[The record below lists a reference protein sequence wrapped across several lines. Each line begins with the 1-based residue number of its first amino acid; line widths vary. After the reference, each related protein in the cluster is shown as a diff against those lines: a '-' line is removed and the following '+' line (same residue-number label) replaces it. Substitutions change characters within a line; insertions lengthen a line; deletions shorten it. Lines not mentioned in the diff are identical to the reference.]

1 MFRCNL
7 CLENLCSCEKYVQHM
22 QNKHGYTDFHVY
34 PCGRSDCKKSIS
46 TVMRLFEHEKEKHTH
61 FYDVEKNYT
70 TDASKIKPVLNM
82 ELKDILKNEASDV
95 LASFYGKTALPRSV
109 VNDVI
114 KEITKL
120 LSGEAFKKAFDKIL
134 NLILT
139 FLPSEYL
146 EIKELLN
153 ILQKPFDNISSEL
166 EIIKDNSKN
175 YVAPKSVTIAEK
187 HTFKKVNKKKKRTFQ
202 VSKKKIVLINKPIT
216 AQYISVSAVL
226 KNFLEKPG
234 VFEKV
239 KQFLSDIKTSDNN
252 RIRHL
257 MQGSLWKSIEI
268 AFPNQT
274 VLPLTAYYDDV
285 NVGNALGP
293 HKKNSKLGLLVH
305 YS

>member
-1 MFRCNL
+1 M
-7 CLENLCSCEKYVQHM
+7 
-22 QNKHGYTDFHVY
+22 
-34 PCGRSDCKKSIS
+34 
-46 TVMRLFEHEKEKHTH
+46 
-61 FYDVEKNYT
+61 
-70 TDASKIKPVLNM
+70 
-82 ELKDILKNEASDV
+82 
-95 LASFYGKTALPRSV
+95 
-109 VNDVI
+109 
-114 KEITKL
+114 
-120 LSGEAFKKAFDKIL
+120 
-134 NLILT
+134 
-139 FLPSEYL
+139 

-153 ILQKPFDNISSEL
+153 ILQKPFDNISNEL
-166 EIIKDNSKN
+166 KIIKDNLKN
-175 YVAPKSVTIAEK
+175 YVAPKSVTIAK
-187 HTFKKVNKKKKRTFQ
+187 KLTFKKVNKKKKELFKYQ
-202 VSKKKIVLINKPIT
+202 KNKIVLINTPIT

-226 KNFLEKPG
+226 KNFLGKPG

-274 VLPLTAYYDDV
+274 VLPLIAYYDDV